1 MKYLAIYGKRE
12 KYSIQTM
19 CRFFGVSRSGYYDYI
34 KRMDKPDRD
43 EALAAEI
50 ARCQEHSWKTYGYRR
65 VQLEQ
70 QGIHRNPKTV
80 LRIMR
85 KYGLLS
91 EIRRWKKY
99 RVMGQQL
106 HRYENLLNRD
116 FTAQRPNQKWGTDI
130 SYIHTAQ
137 GVLYLSII
145 RDLFDNSIVT
155 YKTRTDQSVGLF
167 AVDCSLSTQA

>member
-1 MKYLAIYGKRE
+1 
-12 KYSIQTM
+12 
-19 CRFFGVSRSGYYDYI
+19 
-34 KRMDKPDRD
+34 MDKLDRD

-50 ARCQEHSWKTYGYRR
+50 ARCQEYSRKTYGYRR
-65 VQLEQ
+65 VQLWLEQ

-91 EIRRWKKY
+91 EIRRRKKY

-116 FTAQRPNQKWGTDI
+116 FTALQPNQKWVTDI

-137 GVLYLSII
+137 VSCTFASSATSLTAALSPTKPEPISPCALYSTPSTMQCEKRRPLWS
-145 RDLFDNSIVT
+145 
-155 YKTRTDQSVGLF
+155 
-167 AVDCSLSTQA
+167 CSSTAAKAFNTPLMHISA